1 MSAIQRPPN
10 GLLQALSADEYEA
23 MRSQLSSIRLVRESV
38 LVEAGA
44 VLTHV
49 YLPHDGAVCIMV
61 ALSEGQTV
69 EVATL
74 GRDSIVGAT
83 AALGDGVSL
92 SDAVVLFS
100 GTASIL
106 DVTSFRAAAER
117 SATLRNLL
125 ARQEQALLAQTQ
137 QLAACN
143 ASHPVEARLS
153 RWLLRAHDL
162 CDGESLLMTQEF
174 LARMIGV
181 QRNSISIVAHALQ
194 EAGII
199 SYSRGRIEILDVEA
213 LKQTACE
220 CYQTVKTQHHRL
232 LNGPD

>member
-1 MSAIQRPPN
+1 MTAIQRPPN
-10 GLLQALSADEYEA
+10 GLLQALSAEEFDTLRA
-23 MRSQLSSIRLVRESV
+23 QLSSVKLVRETV

-44 VLTHV
+44 AQTHV
-49 YLPHDGAVCIMV
+49 FLPHSGAICMMV

-74 GRDSIVGAT
+74 GRNSVVGAT

-100 GTASIL
+100 GTATAL
-106 DVTSFRAAAER
+106 DVTTFRAAVDR
-117 SATLRNLL
+117 SAALRNLL
-125 ARQEQALLAQTQ
+125 ARHEQALLAQAQ

-181 QRNSISIVAHALQ
+181 QRNSISIVAHGLQ
-194 EAGII
+194 HAGII
-199 SYSRGRIEILDVEA
+199 RYSRGRIDILDVEA
-213 LKQTACE
+213 LRQTACE
-220 CYQTVKTQHHRL
+220 CYQTVKAQHHRL
-232 LNGPD
+232 LSAPE